1 MVGGVY
7 VRIVGYMS
15 RLYCRERERE
25 RAPTRLLFAFIALV
39 RAANKM
45 ITIDKLYVDV
55 LILVLQVSVY
65 TFTCQLSP
73 PRSSRSQ
80 RSVYEPSL
88 VSYSRIYLLG
98 QHPLHLPHSCI
109 HSLK

>member
-15 RLYCRERERE
+15 RLYCRE

-55 LILVLQVSVY
+55 LRFRLV
-65 TFTCQLSP
+65 
-73 PRSSRSQ
+73 
-80 RSVYEPSL
+80 
-88 VSYSRIYLLG
+88 
-98 QHPLHLPHSCI
+98 
-109 HSLK
+109 

>member
-55 LILVLQVSVY
+55 LILVLHIHFYMSIISFSFFSFSAIRLR
-65 TFTCQLSP
+65 TLSC
-73 PRSSRSQ
+73 
-80 RSVYEPSL
+80 
-88 VSYSRIYLLG
+88 LLF
-98 QHPLHLPHSCI
+98 Q
-109 HSLK
+109 